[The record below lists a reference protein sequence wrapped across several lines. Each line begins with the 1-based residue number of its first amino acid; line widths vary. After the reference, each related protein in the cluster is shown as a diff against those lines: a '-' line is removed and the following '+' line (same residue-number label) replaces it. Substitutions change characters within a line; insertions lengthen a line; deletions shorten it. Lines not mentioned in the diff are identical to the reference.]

1 MKRFFLNNLI
11 FIDNSNRQLET
22 TNDKMTPI
30 VLAFLYALFYK
41 LTWMTANYLETA
53 TGAVATVTKRIW
65 KVINVFAFIGVAAA
79 VGFNF
84 FLVWKTFPTTFVKI
98 LCITL
103 QSVIAVVLYT
113 PMLVMICKATT
124 AYKSE
129 ISDNH
134 FTWSEKTAVKWFSWM
149 TLTWVPST
157 TGLFVLLLE
166 VIEFKVNRLVVCIL
180 VGMFVANVFT
190 ALTRSWVLRTKER
203 LAEKAK
209 TD

>member
-1 MKRFFLNNLI
+1 
-11 FIDNSNRQLET
+11 
-22 TNDKMTPI
+22 MTPI
-30 VLAFLYALFYK
+30 VLAVLYAVLYK
-41 LTWMTANYLETA
+41 LTWRTANYLETA
-53 TGAVATVTKRIW
+53 TGAVSTVTKWIW
-65 KVINVFAFIGVAAA
+65 KLVDVIAFIGVAAA
-79 VGFNF
+79 FGFNV

-113 PMLVMICKATT
+113 PMLVMICKATA

-157 TGLFVLLLE
+157 TGLMVLLLE
-166 VIEFKVNRLVVCIL
+166 VVDRIEFEEIRLVVCIL

-190 ALTRSWVLRTKER
+190 ALTRSWVLRTKES
-203 LAEKAK
+203 LAQNTKAK